1 MGCWFTANRSVCP
14 CDDCITLCIYPFL
27 SSTISHHP
35 QLKFSWQIL
44 SKVPFS
50 ACPSMFFSRSCLCS
64 YLDDSSFTQ
73 VFQMHPRVLAW
84 KWRKCH
90 EPRVLPVWG
99 ACPFMFGERCYKF
112 CLPRMSPQ
120 NEKRK
125 KTKSNTKKKKKK
137 VISLFQRREKKRNSL
152 KAKLIYLSHSSGL
165 LFFLH
170 RKS

>member
-1 MGCWFTANRSVCP
+1 MGCWLRASRSVCP
-14 CDDCITLCIYPFL
+14 RDYCITLCIYPFL
-27 SSTISHHP
+27 SSTVSHHP

-44 SKVPFS
+44 GKVPFS
-50 ACPSMFFSRSCLCS
+50 ACPSMFFSRSCLPS

-99 ACPFMFGERCYKF
+99 VCLFMFEERCNKF

-120 NEKRK
+120 NEKRN
-125 KTKSNTKKKKKK
+125 KTKSKPPPKKK
-137 VISLFQRREKKRNSL
+137 VISLFQRRERKRNSL
-152 KAKLIYLSHSSGL
+152 KAKLTYLSHFSGL

-170 RKS
+170 GKS